1 MLTHSRA
8 SGRFTQERRHS
19 MAQKVQLID
28 VMLGDG
34 SFFCQLRYTGTPF
47 IKIVNGEAQPSYDKK
62 DLRRFA
68 IEKRP
73 SLADKKFD
81 VCLTNQRV
89 F

>member
-1 MLTHSRA
+1 MLS
-8 SGRFTQERRHS
+8 
-19 MAQKVQLID
+19 
-28 VMLGDG
+28 DG
-34 SFFCQLRYTGTPF
+34 TFFCQLRYTGTPF
-47 IKIVNGEAQPSYDKK
+47 IKIVNGEPKPHYDKE

-73 SLADKKFD
+73 SLAGKSFN

>member
-1 MLTHSRA
+1 MI
-8 SGRFTQERRHS
+8 
-19 MAQKVQLID
+19 MAQKAQLID
-28 VMLGDG
+28 VMLSDG

-73 SLADKKFD
+73 SLADKSFY
-81 VCLTNQRV
+81 VELTNQRV
-89 F
+89 Y

>member
-1 MLTHSRA
+1 
-8 SGRFTQERRHS
+8 
-19 MAQKVQLID
+19 MARKAQLID
-28 VMLGDG
+28 VMLSDG

-47 IKIVNGEAQPSYDKK
+47 PMVINGKIVPTYDEK
-62 DLRRFA
+62 DLKRFA

-73 SLADKKFD
+73 SLAGKSFN